1 MKRTFTTLL
10 VVALTNILVVQPVL
24 PTVAYATESNEDS
37 AVILNSPSETEQ
49 TEAANSTGNETTDET
64 ELEPADAT
72 ESQNENGSV
81 EQSAQAPTPANPS
94 EDEKPV
100 PGADGPTSPTNA
112 STHIDMSAS
121 DLLSEDQIA
130 EANAKLRSRS
140 RTYSGR
146 VSFADLLVYAEQY
159 LGMPYVW
166 GAKNPSQGGFD
177 CSGFTNW
184 VFNHVAGTNINSNY
198 TSAAGIYSQ
207 FCTPIS
213 ESQARPGDLVF
224 FKYTYGSSRSQIT
237 HVGIYCGNG
246 IMINAG
252 DPIGYDPVTSVH
264 NVRGQVA
271 ERVYGRMR
279 GVSVDSTTA
288 VNLGKLGKLSVG
300 DAWYTGKAVTPTV
313 NLVAGGQVLKQDTDY
328 TVSYSNNINV
338 GVARVTVQGKGRYT
352 GSISTTF
359 DVVDTSLV
367 LKDGVYTI
375 SSALGNRVLDI
386 PGGKTSA
393 GEVVQLYD
401 SNGSTAQQYQIKRL
415 PDGYYSITNVKS
427 GLSLS
432 SAPLI
437 GLMNG
442 VTISQEKAD
451 GTRRQEYMIKQ
462 SGGKYVIASAWD
474 STYVFDVAGGAN
486 KNGAKVQVYK
496 WNGSNAQ
503 HWNLHL
509 KSASSQ
515 NNQSKPNNQGSTSA
529 RQRLDDLAAKN
540 KGALP
545 DGTYRL
551 STLNSSSAVLD
562 VPGASKAN
570 GTALQLYASN
580 GSDAQAWV
588 VKNDSQG
595 YVTIRNAASG
605 KVLDITGASKRS
617 GARAQQYASN
627 DSRAQKWVAVKDGK
641 GYKLVSALSESL
653 VLDVAGGSTR
663 NGAAVQTYASNNSK
677 AQRWAFAKTQTSAE
691 RAAAAR
697 QRLDKLA
704 ADNKGALPD
713 GTYRVSTLNSSS
725 AVLDVPGASRANG
738 TALQLYA
745 SNGSDAQAWRVSHDS
760 KGYVTIKNA
769 ASGKVLDVPGASTR
783 NGARTQQYA
792 SNGSRAQKWV
802 AVKDGGA
809 YKLVSALSESIVLDV
824 AGGSTRNGAAVQTY
838 ASNNSKAQRWAFNK
852 VTNVKPVAY
861 PFSLASIVA
870 TNGGGSRVSEYL
882 NPSKWSYG
890 EGGFYQFADLR
901 TGTTSMN
908 GSQINT
914 AISNTFNGKRGVFAG
929 KGNSFVSA
937 AQSAGINPVYLFA
950 HAMIETAWG
959 TSNMAKGKHFDSGTV
974 SIKIDGKTVSK
985 HVAAGTYYNFFGW
998 GAYDSNPDAAFDYA
1012 RYFGWNSIDAA
1023 LKGAASK
1030 IASSYIYAGQE
1041 TLYEMRWNP
1050 DYTATHLGKRSHQY
1064 ATDPAWADSIART
1077 MGSAYRLNGITAPNL
1092 TYYVPQYQ

>member
-437 GLMNG
+437 GLMNV

-605 KVLDITGASKRS
+605 KVLDVPGASTRS
-617 GARAQQYASN
+617 GARTQQYASN
-627 DSRAQKWVAVKDGK
+627 GSRAQKWVAVKDGK

-653 VLDVAGGSTR
+653 
-663 NGAAVQTYASNNSK
+663 
-677 AQRWAFAKTQTSAE
+677 
-691 RAAAAR
+691 
-697 QRLDKLA
+697 
-704 ADNKGALPD
+704 
-713 GTYRVSTLNSSS
+713 
-725 AVLDVPGASRANG
+725 
-738 TALQLYA
+738 
-745 SNGSDAQAWRVSHDS
+745 
-760 KGYVTIKNA
+760 
-769 ASGKVLDVPGASTR
+769 
-783 NGARTQQYA
+783 
-792 SNGSRAQKWV
+792 
-802 AVKDGGA
+802 
-809 YKLVSALSESIVLDV
+809 VLDV

-870 TNGGGSRVSEYL
+870 TNGGGSRVTEYL
-882 NPSKWSYG
+882 NPNKWSYG
-890 EGGFYQFADLR
+890 DGGFYQFANLR

-908 GSQINT
+908 GSQINA
-914 AISNTFNGKRGVFAG
+914 AISNTFNGKRGVFVG

-937 AQSAGINPVYLFA
+937 AQSVGINPVYLFA

-959 TSNMAKGKHFDSGTV
+959 TSNMAKGKHFDAGTV
-974 SIKIDGKTVSK
+974 SVKIDGKTVTK
-985 HVAAGTYYNFFGW
+985 QVAAGTYYNFFGW

-1012 RYFGWNSIDAA
+1012 RYFGWNSIEAA

-1030 IASSYIYAGQE
+1030 IASSYIHAGQE

-1050 DYTATHLGKRSHQY
+1050 DYTATHLGKRGHQY